1 MSGEGEGGV
10 GGGVGEGRGE
20 GYNEG
25 SWNSLFSTPF
35 VSCIFFS
42 PACAGLV
49 HVSTVFYQFCDLV
62 EKLEKLDE
70 DLQEVRK
77 LAALSCLLP
86 SFHLSLLSFFRLLH
100 VYISLSFLL
109 LFY

>member
-1 MSGEGEGGV
+1 MKVAGTLCFQLHLCGV
-10 GGGVGEGRGE
+10 
-20 GYNEG
+20 
-25 SWNSLFSTPF
+25 FS
-35 VSCIFFS
+35 S
-42 PACAGLV
+42 PPCAGLV

-86 SFHLSLLSFFRLLH
+86 SFHLSLLSFFRFLH
-100 VYISLSFLL
+100 VYLSLSS
-109 LFY
+109 Y